1 MESLLDIRE
10 VVRRTGLTSRA
21 LRFYEAKGLLRPVRT
36 HRDGRYYGAGELER
50 IEQILALKR
59 AGLTLSQI
67 SVLLAGGAPDLNQL
81 IQGQLEALT
90 QRQAEIAESRALL
103 LSVRDRLERGEML
116 DLDTLCALIRQGEK
130 AMSDDEWAR
139 IAARYVSAN
148 AQADWAS
155 RPMPEGFDQEDYS
168 RRWREL
174 GSRIEAAMPLS
185 SDSPEAQAFVG
196 EWFAL
201 LKPFSSTASNAMMQ
215 DVSRMY
221 DDDAFWTTGA
231 DPGFSRAVWDF
242 MKAATAARLERS
254 VA

>member
-1 MESLLDIRE
+1 MEALLDIRE

-36 HRDGRYYGAGELER
+36 HRDGRYYGAAELER

-67 SVLLAGGAPDLNQL
+67 GILLANQAPDLNSL
-81 IQGQLEALT
+81 IEGQLEALAE
-90 QRQAEIAESRALL
+90 RQAEIAESRALL
-103 LSVRDRLERGEML
+103 LSVRDRLGRGEPL

-139 IAARYVSAN
+139 IASRYVSAN

-155 RPMPEGFDQEDYS
+155 RPMPEGFDQQDYA
-168 RRWREL
+168 RRWRDL
-174 GSRIEAAMPLS
+174 GGRIESALPMAPG
-185 SDSPEAQAFVG
+185 SPEAEAFVG

-201 LKPFSSTASNAMMQ
+201 LKPFSNAASPAMMQ

-221 DDDAFWTTGA
+221 DDDAFWATGA

-242 MKAATAARLERS
+242 MKAAAAARLEGS
-254 VA
+254 AI